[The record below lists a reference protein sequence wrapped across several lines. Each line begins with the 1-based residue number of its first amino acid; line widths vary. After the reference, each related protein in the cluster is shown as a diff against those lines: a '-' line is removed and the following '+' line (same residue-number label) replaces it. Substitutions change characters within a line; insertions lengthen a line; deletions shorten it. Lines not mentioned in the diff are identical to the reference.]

1 MFQSK
6 PTLIILVIV
15 VIVLL
20 LGVGYIVFI
29 KSPSNNQ
36 PVACTMEAKL
46 CPDGSSVGRFGPK
59 CEFAACP
66 SEVLSG
72 YTKFGNDVNGD
83 FNNDGLTDTAYLVT
97 KQPGGSGTFYYL
109 AVVLKNQSG
118 DQTLVS
124 EVIGDRIAPQ
134 TTEFKDS
141 MIIVNYADRKA
152 DEPFS
157 VQPSVGLSKYYKI
170 IDGQLRAVVPPLS
183 NVNQGS
189 DWSQT
194 WATYYLAGQNIQ
206 FKYPKD
212 LQVEYI
218 TPQDWP
224 PQITIKTGQ
233 FICNAQDGSASL
245 PTRTLKKIYNN
256 NTYCIEAMSEGAAG
270 SVYTT
275 YIYTTQKDA
284 KLISAKFTL
293 RFPQC
298 LNYDDPKKT
307 ACQNERTTFDLDS
320 LVDQIINSIK
330 PAVEPISDLLKVSS
344 PAVNAVVS
352 SPLKIVGQARGTYFF
367 EASFP
372 IELKDQDGN
381 IMAQTTAQAKSDWMT
396 ENFVPFEAK
405 LTFDKPNTKVG
416 RLILKKDNPSGLS
429 QNDVA
434 LEIPIKF

>member
-1 MFQSK
+1 MNKKIVS
-6 PTLIILVIV
+6 LVILLLV
-15 VIVLL
+15 VIVAI
-20 LGVGYIVFI
+20 GGYWFFMVD
-29 KSPSNNQ
+29 NEVQ
-36 PVACTMEAKL
+36 QVACTMEAKI
-46 CPDGSSVGRFGPK
+46 CPDGSSVGRTGPK
-59 CEFAACP
+59 CEFVACP
-66 SEVLSG
+66 EV
-72 YTKFGNDVNGD
+72 
-83 FNNDGLTDTAYLVT
+83 
-97 KQPGGSGTFYYL
+97 
-109 AVVLKNQSG
+109 
-118 DQTLVS
+118 
-124 EVIGDRIAPQ
+124 
-134 TTEFKDS
+134 
-141 MIIVNYADRKA
+141 
-152 DEPFS
+152 
-157 VQPSVGLSKYYKI
+157 
-170 IDGQLRAVVPPLS
+170 
-183 NVNQGS
+183 VNQPVTNHP
-189 DWSQT
+189 D

-206 FKYPKD
+206 FKYPTD

-224 PQITIKTGQ
+224 PQITVKTGQ

-275 YIYTTQKDA
+275 YTYTTQKDS
-284 KLISAKFTL
+284 KLISVKFTL

-320 LVDQIINSIK
+320 LVDQIINTIK
-330 PAVEPISDLLKVSS
+330 PAIELISDLLKVTS

-381 IMAQTTAQAKSDWMT
+381 IIGQAIAQAKSDWMT

-405 LTFDKPNTKVG
+405 LTFDKPNTKIG
-416 RLILKKDNPSGLS
+416 RLILKKDNPSGLP
-429 QNDVA
+429 QNDLV
-434 LEIPIKF
+434 LEIPILIK

>member
-1 MFQSK
+1 MFFSK
-6 PTLIILVIV
+6 HKKIIFIIILFL
-15 VIVLL
+15 LL
-20 LGVGYIVFI
+20 LGVAYFVFHQAQ
-29 KSPSNNQ
+29 NNQ
-36 PVACTMEAKL
+36 PIACTMEAKI
-46 CPDGSSVGRFGPK
+46 CPDGSSVGRSGPK
-59 CEFAACP
+59 CEFTACP
-66 SEVLSG
+66 SEALSG
-72 YTKFGNDVNGD
+72 YTKFGNDVSGD
-83 FNNDGLTDTAYLVT
+83 FNNDGLTDAAYLVT

-109 AVVLKNQSG
+109 AVVLKNQSE
-118 DQTLVS
+118 DQILVS

-134 TTEFKDS
+134 TTEFKDG

-157 VQPSVGLSKYYKI
+157 VKPSIGLSKYYKI
-170 IDGQLRAVVPPLS
+170 IDGQLRPVVPPLGD
-183 NVNQGS
+183 VNQGS

-233 FICNAQDGSASL
+233 FICNVQDGTASL

-275 YIYTTQKDA
+275 YTYTTQKDD

-307 ACQNERTTFDLDS
+307 ECQNEREAFDLD
-320 LVDQIINSIK
+320 
-330 PAVEPISDLLKVSS
+330 
-344 PAVNAVVS
+344 
-352 SPLKIVGQARGTYFF
+352 G
-367 EASFP
+367 
-372 IELKDQDGN
+372 
-381 IMAQTTAQAKSDWMT
+381 
-396 ENFVPFEAK
+396 
-405 LTFDKPNTKVG
+405 
-416 RLILKKDNPSGLS
+416 LIDRMVKTVKT
-429 QNDVA
+429 Q
-434 LEIPIKF
+434 